1 MFRCGVFGVNVYSAN
16 VNNFRVMLVGFGYDV
31 GSVWLLREAL
41 NPSTILR
48 LSFDNPST
56 MCRT

>member
-1 MFRCGVFGVNVYSAN
+1 MFRGRGLGVNIWVWI
-16 VNNFRVMLVGFGYDV
+16 VNSFRVKLMGFGYDV
-31 GSVWLLREAL
+31 GSVWLLCEAL